1 MAYAKSDLTKLH
13 RSQKRGS
20 YDKQLVHEILDQ
32 GVVAHVAYVDG
43 EGNVKISPMIYGRQE
58 DFLYLHGHVSAGV
71 LRNGSIDL
79 CFCMTLEDGLV
90 LARSG
95 MHSSVN
101 YRCVMV
107 HGKAEEVADPTAKWS
122 SLDLIVD
129 HAAGPSPGFSQ
140 TVQRPMTEAEV
151 ASTRVLRLEMKD
163 GCVSAKTRAEGAND
177 DKEDIENPKLWA
189 GIVPI
194 TRVYGP
200 AVNDPSLRFH
210 VLPPEAV
217 RNYPKHRSG
226 LPHCVEKRSG
236 DHRLYIALALTFGA
250 GLLVGAWMSK
260 R

>member
-43 EGNVKISPMIYGRQE
+43 EGHVKVSPMIYGRQE
-58 DFLYLHGHVSAGV
+58 DALYLHGHVSAGI

-107 HGKAEEVADPTAKWS
+107 HGKAEEVVDPTAKWS

-129 HAAGPSPGFSQ
+129 HAASSAGFSQ
-140 TVQRPMTEAEV
+140 TVQRQMTEAEV

-200 AVNDPSLRFH
+200 AVNDPSLRFD
-210 VLPPEAV
+210 VPPPEAV

-226 LPHCVEKRSG
+226 LPHCVQNQG
-236 DHRLYIALALTFGA
+236 DRRPYLAMAVTFGA